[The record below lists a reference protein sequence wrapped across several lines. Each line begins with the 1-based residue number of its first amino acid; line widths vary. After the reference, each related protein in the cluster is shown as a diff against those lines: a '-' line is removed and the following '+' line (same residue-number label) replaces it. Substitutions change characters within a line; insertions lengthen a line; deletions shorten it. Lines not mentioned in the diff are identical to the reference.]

1 MTQTCIVYHID
12 RNNNFIDAN
21 DAWDEFALANNA
33 PHLVRKLVCRHS
45 LFDLIS
51 DPQCNHLYKLLIER
65 IKHTGKP
72 IDFEF
77 RCDSPEMR
85 RFMHMEM
92 IHQAGNGV
100 VCFKSTVQRQEPRDP
115 VALLDPDNHRSTERV
130 IICSWCKNI
139 KIGDNQWVE
148 IEEGV
153 DRLGLFSTDY
163 LPQLSHAI
171 CPACNESVW
180 RELVK

>member
-1 MTQTCIVYHID
+1 MNQTCIVYHID
-12 RNNNFIDAN
+12 RNNNLIDVN

-33 PHLVRKLVCRHS
+33 PHLVRNSVCRQS

-51 DPQCNHLYKLLIER
+51 DPQCNRLYKLLIER
-65 IKHTGKP
+65 IKYTGKP
-72 IDFEF
+72 IEFEF

-92 IHQAGNGV
+92 IHQADKGS

-115 VALLDPDNHRSTERV
+115 VALLNPDNRRSTKRV

-139 KIGDNQWVE
+139 KIADNQWVE
-148 IEEGV
+148 IEEGLA
-153 DRLGLFSTDY
+153 RLRLFNADC

-180 RELVK
+180 SKLIK